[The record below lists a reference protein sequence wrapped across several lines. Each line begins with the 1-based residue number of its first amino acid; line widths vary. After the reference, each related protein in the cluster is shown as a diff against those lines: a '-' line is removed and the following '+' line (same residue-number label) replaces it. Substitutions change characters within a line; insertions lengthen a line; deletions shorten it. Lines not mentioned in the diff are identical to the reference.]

1 MGGVAHAET
10 ESWPICCSMISPWT
24 RSYGAAPFIAWQ
36 RTTILPRAAV
46 VEPDLLL
53 LDEPTNHLDIGRI
66 GLLER
71 FLATLPRDCA
81 VIAESHDRAFLDV
94 DTPASQV
101 LALFLAISLCSPQL
115 FV

>member
-1 MGGVAHAET
+1 
-10 ESWPICCSMISPWT
+10 
-24 RSYGAAPFIAWQ
+24 
-36 RTTILPRAAV
+36 V
-46 VEPDLLL
+46 VEPDLPL

-66 GLLER
+66 GVLER

-101 LALFLAISLCSPQL
+101 LALFFGNKPVLAATFRLTDC
-115 FV
+115 